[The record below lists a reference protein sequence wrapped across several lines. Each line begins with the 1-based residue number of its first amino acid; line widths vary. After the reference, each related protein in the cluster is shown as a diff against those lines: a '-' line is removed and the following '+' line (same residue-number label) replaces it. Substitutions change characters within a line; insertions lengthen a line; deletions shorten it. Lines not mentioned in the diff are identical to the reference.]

1 MCRLFFYYSSGICAR
16 QFTKVQY
23 MPFFIVEAYKRKTL
37 LKARYKSVFYYIQG
51 IFADYF
57 TKGAAFMPIFI
68 TAKAYLRGNFN
79 FTKRCGTHYNYKRS
93 FVHMCAPIN

>member
-1 MCRLFFYYSSGICAR
+1 
-16 QFTKVQY
+16 

-37 LKARYKSVFYYIQG
+37 LKAQYNSVFYYIKG

-57 TKGAAFMPIFI
+57 TKGAAFMSFFI
-68 TAKAYLRGNFN
+68 TDKAYLRGKLNFA
-79 FTKRCGTHYNYKRS
+79 KRCGTRYNYKRS

>member
-1 MCRLFFYYSSGICAR
+1 
-16 QFTKVQY
+16 

-37 LKARYKSVFYYIQG
+37 LKAQYNSVFYYIKG

-79 FTKRCGTHYNYKRS
+79 FTKRCGTRNHTRS

>member
-1 MCRLFFYYSSGICAR
+1 MCAA
-16 QFTKVQY
+16 FTKVQY

-68 TAKAYLRGNFN
+68 TAKAYLRAN
-79 FTKRCGTHYNYKRS
+79 
-93 FVHMCAPIN
+93 